1 MASEHSGQLSPP
13 SLTLTRQRLEAAGPR
28 QLEDL
33 RHRFATEHLVRLP
46 GFLDDNLLTEF
57 ERRVAGAPFTPRIE
71 DGVEI
76 EETLA
81 DAVVEA
87 LLIFPLN
94 DPALFAAI
102 DAITEC
108 GSVGCFTGRIFRR
121 RADAAGQYY
130 PWHTDVAHDRLVGLT
145 INLGRDRFNGG
156 VLQLRQVGSA
166 QPFGE
171 VHNTVRGDAVLFRI
185 REDVEHHVTPVTG
198 ATPRLTLAGWF
209 RRRPE
214 FWRSLSHKNPRA
226 ATAD

>member
-13 SLTLTRQRLEAAGPR
+13 VLTLTRQRLESAGAR

-33 RHRFATEHLVRLP
+33 RHRFTSQHLVRLH
-46 GFLDDNLLTEF
+46 GFLDDNLLNAF
-57 ERRVAGAPFTPRIE
+57 DRRVAAAPFTRRIE

-81 DAVVEA
+81 DPIVEA
-87 LLIFPLN
+87 LLILPLN

-102 DAITEC
+102 DAITGC
-108 GSVGCFTGRIFRR
+108 GSIGCFTGRIFRR
-121 RADAAGQYY
+121 RAAAAGQYF

-145 INLGRDRFNGG
+145 INLGRERFAGG
-156 VLQLRQVGSA
+156 VLQLRRAGSEHLL
-166 QPFGE
+166 GE

-214 FWRSLSHKNPRA
+214 FWRSRRF
-226 ATAD
+226 TAD